1 MTTSPH
7 GSWPSPVTPASLAAA
22 GIRLSEPEIVG
33 DDTWW
38 LERRATGRTTLV
50 RRSAGRTQD
59 VTSPGVD
66 VRSRVHEYGGAS
78 WTPVPGGVVVSDA
91 GDDRLLR
98 IDLRPDGT
106 FADPVPLTP
115 PGARY
120 GDLTVDAGRGRVL
133 AVREDHGG
141 GWRTDPTNTLVAVPL
156 DGSAADAGA
165 GVVTLVAGP
174 DFVTWPRL
182 SPAGDRLAWVEW
194 DDPAMPWDASR
205 VMVGDLD
212 ASGAVIAR
220 TRIAGE
226 DGVSAT
232 EPTWTDTGDL
242 LHVDDRSGWWNLFRT
257 EFAPRPRT
265 RPLHPAEAEFS
276 LPAWGLGPG
285 TLAVLDE
292 DTAVCA
298 WSADGRRRLGAVH
311 LPNGV
316 LEPWGGDWEPSGAVR
331 AGHGRVVLLADHP
344 RRPRAL
350 IQVDRDRGTTILAES
365 GPAPA
370 VAVSEAEPVSW
381 QDEAGDAVHGF
392 FFPPRSDVAKPPADE
407 LPPLIVQ
414 VHGGPTAAA
423 SPGYD
428 PAVQFW
434 TSRGLA
440 VLALDHRGGTGRGR
454 AYREALAGRWGVLE
468 VADAVSGA
476 LALAERGLVD
486 HARLVIRGGSAG
498 GFTTL
503 AAMTTSDV
511 FAAGISRYGIG
522 DLEALAADTHKFE
535 ARYLDGLLGP
545 YPAAAAVYRERSPLH
560 HADRLRSPVL
570 LLQGEDDAVVPLG
583 QSRDFAAAA
592 RAQGVRADLVVFPG
606 EGHGFRL
613 AATIE
618 AAAEAELAFL
628 GEVLGF
634 TPAPR

>member
-1 MTTSPH
+1 MTTLPY
-7 GSWPSPVTPASLAAA
+7 GSWPSPVTPASLATA
-22 GIRLSEPEIVG
+22 GVRLSEPEIVG
-33 DDTWW
+33 DGTWW
-38 LERRATGRTTLV
+38 LERRPTGRTTLV
-50 RRSAGRTQD
+50 RAAGGRRQD
-59 VTSPGVD
+59 VTPGSVD

-78 WTPVPGGVVVSDA
+78 WTPVPGGVVVSD
-91 GDDRLLR
+91 GTDDRLLR
-98 IDLRPDGT
+98 LDARADGT

-120 GDLTVDAGRGRVL
+120 GDLTLDPGRRRII

-156 DGSAADAGA
+156 DGSAAEDPAA
-165 GVVTLVAGP
+165 VRTLVAGP
-174 DFVTWPRL
+174 DFVTWPRVD
-182 SPAGDRLAWVEW
+182 PAGDRLAWVEW
-194 DDPAMPWDASR
+194 DDPHMPWDASR

-212 ASGAVIAR
+212 GAGTVTTR
-220 TRIAGE
+220 TRIAGG

-242 LHVDDRSGWWNLFRT
+242 VHVDDRSGWWNLFRT
-257 EFAPRPRT
+257 EFGPAPRT

-285 TLAVLDE
+285 TVAVLDE

-298 WSADGRRRLGAVH
+298 WSEGGRRRLGAVH

-316 LEPWGGDWEPSGAVR
+316 LEPWGGEWEPSGAVR
-331 AGHGRVVLLADHP
+331 AGHGRVVLVADHP

-350 IQVDRDRGTTILAES
+350 IGIDRDHGATVLAES
-365 GPAPA
+365 APAPD
-370 VAVSEAEPVSW
+370 VAVSEAEAVSW
-381 QDEAGDAVHGF
+381 RDEAGEQVYGF
-392 FFPPRSDVAKPPADE
+392 FFPPRSDVATGPADE
-407 LPPLIVQ
+407 RPPLIVQ

-423 SPGYD
+423 SPAYD

-434 TSRGLA
+434 TTRGVA

-486 HARLVIRGGSAG
+486 RDRLVIRGGSAG
-498 GFTTL
+498 GFTAL
-503 AAMTTSDV
+503 AALTSSEV
-511 FAAGISRYGIG
+511 FAAGIARYGIG

-535 ARYLDGLLGP
+535 ARYLDGLIGP
-545 YPAAAAVYRERSPLH
+545 YPEAATVYRERSPLH
-560 HADRLRSPVL
+560 RAERLRAPVL
-570 LLQGEDDAVVPLG
+570 LLQGEDDTVVPLA

-592 RAQGVRADLVVFPG
+592 RARGARVDLVVFPG

-613 AATIE
+613 AATIA

-634 TPAPR
+634 APAAS